1 MAVLNL
7 VVEYSAARGT
17 DADASV
23 VYCGY
28 DFGKAKDLVAQV
40 GEKAPRR
47 ELYRGGM
54 PYISRVFRPV
64 TQSEA
69 SATQTKEEAP
79 EAAPAPEPKKAKK

>member
-7 VVEYSAARGT
+7 VVEYSARGT

-28 DFGKAKDLVAQV
+28 DFGKAKDMVAQV

-54 PYISRVFRPV
+54 PYISRIFRPS
-64 TQSEA
+64 TQPQA
-69 SATQTKEEAP
+69 A
-79 EAAPAPEPKKAKK
+79 AAPAPEAVEAEEAPQPKKGKK